1 MSKKL
6 KILHTMT
13 WLAPGGGVDKNV
25 YHTIDGLQEEYDF
38 HLAVGHEIYHNDFQ
52 HIPGLKMFVSK
63 DLGRT
68 LSPIKDLKSLW
79 WFYKLIKREKY
90 DIVHTHETKASLLSR
105 VAAWMAGCPYIIYG
119 LHGVTF
125 NDPLSKLRRNIYI
138 WIEKLTIWMCHYI
151 VSVSQDNITIYHEN
165 GIGKKL
171 PYKVAYSGID
181 TQHFT
186 NNEPTEAGKKDLR
199 KSIGIQP
206 DDFVIINIGR
216 FSFSKAQ
223 RYTIEAFSKIK
234 QEVPNAKLLFV
245 GDGELIEECKQQ
257 VKDLGLEEDVIF
269 YGFSLDIVPL
279 LYISNLMMLTSLRE
293 GLPRVVVESGLC
305 KVATVAFEVE
315 GIREIILPQYHDFI
329 VPQYDIDQLVEKS
342 LILVR
347 NEALRKQYSLD
358 ELAHAKSNWDY
369 SRMTDDL
376 RLLYNRD
383 KDEIKQRKKLM
394 VVETA

>member
-1 MSKKL
+1 
-6 KILHTMT
+6 
-13 WLAPGGGVDKNV
+13 
-25 YHTIDGLQEEYDF
+25 
-38 HLAVGHEIYHNDFQ
+38 
-52 HIPGLKMFVSK
+52 MFVSK

-223 RYTIEAFSKIK
+223 R
-234 QEVPNAKLLFV
+234 
-245 GDGELIEECKQQ
+245 
-257 VKDLGLEEDVIF
+257 
-269 YGFSLDIVPL
+269 
-279 LYISNLMMLTSLRE
+279 
-293 GLPRVVVESGLC
+293 
-305 KVATVAFEVE
+305 
-315 GIREIILPQYHDFI
+315 
-329 VPQYDIDQLVEKS
+329 
-342 LILVR
+342 
-347 NEALRKQYSLD
+347 
-358 ELAHAKSNWDY
+358 
-369 SRMTDDL
+369 
-376 RLLYNRD
+376 
-383 KDEIKQRKKLM
+383 
-394 VVETA
+394 